1 MRIGIDATTI
11 YTPRPTGLGV
21 YSINVINEMA
31 KLHDD
36 IVVWTVDDTLL
47 TIDKSKIR
55 HAMRPLSFL
64 GNELFQLRPFWVE
77 TMLPRYIRQE
87 KVDVLY
93 STIPNGL
100 LRSPVPHVLTV
111 HDLIPLTFP
120 ADSPR
125 SVRWNFQYRLP
136 RIFESATR
144 IIAVSEFTKKDIQR
158 WFGIATDK
166 ICTVKEGYDCATF
179 VPREG
184 REVLQRYTLENKKYI
199 LYVGSASPRKNLINL
214 IQAFAMIKSDVPHKL
229 ALVGPKSQEEMRTL
243 LELIRG
249 CNVEERVSLI
259 NYVPYQDLPALFCGA
274 TVFVYPSLYEGF
286 GLPVLEAMA
295 CGVPIIASD
304 TTSIPEVTEDAALLV
319 DPTEPRAIADAC
331 RTILADDGLRSILS
345 LRGRMQAE
353 KFSWNRAAAQ
363 ILDILKQS
371 ESDRRTQK

>member
-11 YTPRPTGLGV
+11 YSPCPTGLGV

-55 HAMRPLSFL
+55 HAMRPLRFL

-111 HDLIPLTFP
+111 HDLIPLTYP
-120 ADSPR
+120 ADAPR

-136 RIFESATR
+136 KIFESAAK
-144 IIAVSEFTKKDIQR
+144 IISVSEFTKKDIQHR
-158 WFGIATDK
+158 YGIATDK
-166 ICTVKEGYDCATF
+166 ICTVTEGYDRATF
-179 VPREG
+179 APSESG
-184 REVLQRYTLENKKYI
+184 EVLNRYSFKNKEYI
-199 LYVGSASPRKNLINL
+199 LYVGSASPRKNLTNL
-214 IQAFAMIKSDVPHKL
+214 IQAFAMIMTDVPHKL

-243 LELIRG
+243 LELIRRCG
-249 CNVEERVSLI
+249 VEERVSLI
-259 NYVPYQDLPALFCGA
+259 NYVPYQDLPVLFCGSA
-274 TVFVYPSLYEGF
+274 VFVYPSLYEGF

-295 CGVPIIASD
+295 CGVPVIASG

-319 DPTEPRAIADAC
+319 DPMAPRAIADAC
-331 RTILADDGLRSILS
+331 RTLLADDRLRTTLA
-345 LRGRMQAE
+345 LRGRVQAE
-353 KFSWNRAAAQ
+353 KFSWEQAASQ
-363 ILDILKQS
+363 ILDILIKS
-371 ESDRRTQK
+371 GNERKERK